1 MWKRTCDELL
11 SSNSKVDRDAANLRQ
26 DLRLQHACGSLCAS
40 ILVQVFEFDIQVHTI
55 YIYISTYMSVY
66 I

>member
-1 MWKRTCDELL
+1 ML
-11 SSNSKVDRDAANLRQ
+11 SSNANVDRDAANMRP

-40 ILVQVFEFDIQVHTI
+40 ILVQVSEFDIKIHTM
-55 YIYISTYMSVY
+55 YIYMSTYMSVY